1 MFGFKKK
8 SARRQDLKERV
19 LKNKE
24 AVLAVMSAS
33 IKGARQ
39 CPMLLGDKCIGP
51 LCELFMEL
59 ESKDD
64 QTGAITKFSRCSF
77 VETPLMLMEMNDNI
91 RKVVKELQLTQELL
105 CDLAKGGKK
114 E

>member
-1 MFGFKKK
+1 MFGFRKQ
-8 SARRQDLKERV
+8 SARRQALKERV
-19 LKNKE
+19 LKNRE
-24 AVLAVMSAS
+24 AVLGARSAS

-39 CPMLLGDKCIGP
+39 CPMLLGEKCFGP
-51 LCELFMEL
+51 LCELFLEL

-77 VETPLMLMEMNDNI
+77 VETPLMLIEMNNNI
-91 RKVVKELQLTQELL
+91 RKVVKELQLTQKLL
-105 CDLAKGGKK
+105 CDLAEGGKK